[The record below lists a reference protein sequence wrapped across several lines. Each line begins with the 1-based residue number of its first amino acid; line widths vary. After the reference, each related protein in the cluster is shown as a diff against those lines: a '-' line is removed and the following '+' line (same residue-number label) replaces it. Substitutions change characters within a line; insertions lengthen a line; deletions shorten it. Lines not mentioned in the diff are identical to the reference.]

1 MVVESKQTLD
11 VGEDS
16 LWYKKRHHLRG
27 ARPVLL
33 RQRRRDFRGLTAKL
47 DYLQDLGITAIWLLP
62 FFPSPL
68 KDDRYDISDY
78 TGVHPSYGTP
88 RAFRAFLREANR
100 RSIRVIVELVVNHT
114 SDQHPWFQRA
124 RKCALGEPLAQFLRV
139 ERHGEQVSGRT
150 HHLPG
155 LRVLQLG
162 LGPGGQGLLLA
173 SVLLPPARPKLRQS
187 RGEAGHSEGGRCPAK
202 DAGLGPTPGRG
213 AIPV

>member
-124 RKCALGEPLAQFLRV
+124 RNAP
-139 ERHGEQVSGRT
+139 SG
-150 HHLPG
+150 
-155 LRVLQLG
+155 
-162 LGPGGQGLLLA
+162 
-173 SVLLPPARPKLRQS
+173 S
-187 RGEAGHSEGGRCPAK
+187 RWRNFYVWSDTANRYRDVRIIFQDFESSN
-202 DAGLGPTPGRG
+202 
-213 AIPV
+213 